1 MLSPIPGEKT
11 LQEGTVDLQEQR
23 LYMYENRK
31 I

>member
-11 LQEGTVDLQEQR
+11 QEGTVDLQEQR
-23 LYMYENRK
+23 MYMYENRK